1 MTKKTQKSVKKT
13 NDSQAVASAARL
25 IGAKIEG
32 LGDWRGE
39 MLSRL
44 RALIRKAEPEIV

>member
-1 MTKKTQKSVKKT
+1 MKKGRWNRAEHPSELI
-13 NDSQAVASAARL
+13 DAR
-25 IGAKIEG
+25 IED

-44 RALIRKAEPEIV
+44 RALIKSAPRRACAWRVRPG